1 MLVAVEPGLGRAQ
14 EAVIE
19 ALDQAAACKR
29 RQKPT
34 CQLKHAERALKRLT
48 DTSPQP
54 LRVESLTLASEA
66 LVRLERV
73 EDASAL
79 IKRLLALVPGWRP
92 GATAPE
98 AYQTLVAEL
107 GLAALKEKVG
117 TKLSP
122 PLPKIPLPPD
132 KVLAPE
138 PLIYAPDH
146 LRNLDPTVTHA
157 GLRLNLGGGVAF
169 LGGASADRYDTGL
182 VTALELQFALSPMWA
197 LRSQATMSLH
207 GIAGGLTTIAGTFG
221 VQLALEL
228 SASIDI
234 VLALGVGG
242 GAFGVRSLSEVAG
255 LCLDLS
261 AGARVSLAAHMAIR
275 LDIQGVSWFP
285 IDAAPGP
292 ASTLSLLLKP
302 EISF

>member
-1 MLVAVEPGLGRAQ
+1 M
-14 EAVIE
+14 
-19 ALDQAAACKR
+19 
-29 RQKPT
+29 
-34 CQLKHAERALKRLT
+34 
-48 DTSPQP
+48 
-54 LRVESLTLASEA
+54 
-66 LVRLERV
+66 
-73 EDASAL
+73 
-79 IKRLLALVPGWRP
+79 
-92 GATAPE
+92 
-98 AYQTLVAEL
+98 
-107 GLAALKEKVG
+107 AALKEKVG

-207 GIAGGLTTIAGTFG
+207 GIAEDFPLEPGVGRGLTTIAGTFG